1 MIVVQVHFF
10 STIRA
15 RIGEK
20 DIEIELPP
28 GSRVKDLKKELS
40 ARYPHASGAI
50 AYMSAA
56 VDQVFSDD
64 DAELADGSLVAFF
77 PYVTGG

>member
-1 MIVVQVHFF
+1 MEVQVHFF

-20 DIEIELPP
+20 NLVVELPP
-28 GSRVKDLKKELS
+28 GSRVEDLKREI
-40 ARYPHASGAI
+40 AGRYPDAAAAI
-50 AYMSAA
+50 AYMNAA
-56 VDQVFSDD
+56 VDQVFSSDD
-64 DAELADGSLVAFF
+64 TELSDGCLVAFF